1 MKKFLTLLFLIISV
15 SITLPAL
22 AAVQYETLNLN
33 RESIENNLKA
43 NTASFRMMDSN
54 KTAKRLVIYEDALK
68 FMSEKDVKLIVETN
82 TMTLSLSPEAFKT
95 QEWFEAAKSGEPL
108 AIRLFIEKG
117 SGLKVSEYFD
127 DWYYNQMGFSRFGT
141 SAWELRGEVL
151 AAGIKKY
158 EIDNFAV
165 PINLNAK
172 YSPEAESYGNISNLG
187 MYVLNEK
194 TGKWD
199 YLGGSVDRENRVFSC
214 QTNVPG
220 LYIILSGKNSSGQK
234 GEGFTDIKGHW
245 AESDILYMMQK
256 NVVQVTGDKKF
267 YPNRE
272 ITRAEF
278 AVFLVRTLGLEYNN
292 GPNKFQDVGPNQPYY
307 QEVLA
312 AANSGIVAGVTED
325 KFHPDVKITRQ
336 EIAAMLARALKH
348 GGLAVNA
355 NKDVLDQFNDEG
367 KIASWAVNSCAQVV
381 SSGLM
386 SGRSNSMFEPKSFTS
401 RAEALVL
408 LHRLENKLNK

>member
-234 GEGFTDIKGHW
+234 GEGFR
-245 AESDILYMMQK
+245 
-256 NVVQVTGDKKF
+256 F
-267 YPNRE
+267 
-272 ITRAEF
+272 
-278 AVFLVRTLGLEYNN
+278 
-292 GPNKFQDVGPNQPYY
+292 
-307 QEVLA
+307 
-312 AANSGIVAGVTED
+312 
-325 KFHPDVKITRQ
+325 
-336 EIAAMLARALKH
+336 
-348 GGLAVNA
+348 
-355 NKDVLDQFNDEG
+355 
-367 KIASWAVNSCAQVV
+367 
-381 SSGLM
+381 
-386 SGRSNSMFEPKSFTS
+386 
-401 RAEALVL
+401 
-408 LHRLENKLNK
+408 

>member
-256 NVVQVTGDKKF
+256 NVVEVTDEKRF

-278 AVFLVRTLGLEYNN
+278 AGFLVRTLGIQGNN
-292 GPNKFQDVGPNQPYY
+292 QNSKSFKDVAPDKPYY
-307 QEVLA
+307 KEVLIA
-312 AANSGIVAGVTED
+312 ADSGIIVGVGEG
-325 KFHPDVKITRQ
+325 KFNPDMKITRQ
-336 EIAAMLARALKH
+336 EMAVMLDRALKYKKVPVEINNDSLIKYTDSKQIADWAKD
-348 GGLAVNA
+348 GVAAAVT
-355 NKDVLDQFNDEG
+355 
-367 KIASWAVNSCAQVV
+367 
-381 SSGLM
+381 SGLM
-386 SGRSNSMFEPKSFTS
+386 GGRENDNFVPKSFTS
-401 RAEALVL
+401 KAEAVVI
-408 LHRLENKLNK
+408 LHRFIKITN